1 MNAFAVSASR
11 EMNGASKTGKY
22 VTAIVSDA
30 LPSIAGTPGLGVCH
44 ESNCIYGIFGMDG
57 HAARRPVACGMEW
70 TYDIG
75 ENRAMRKRVK
85 GTAILLLMAGLA
97 MAGCGRKNHEA
108 MEACK
113 VIYAQLV
120 DEHNVVIGF
129 YADSPAEEYEEELN
143 RLGSRIKE
151 IGQLDVGKMEGEEL
165 DALETEMKS
174 LMDEYEE
181 IYGKISGMA
190 EEEPEPEHC
199 QVSVTLKNM
208 TTLPF
213 FEVYF
218 YNSAKEE
225 TRENLVTADV
235 ESYDGME
242 IFSFVNLVMDKDET
256 VWRLETMDH
265 DGLVIESEEIDLAP
279 YAGGQVVIEM
289 WYSFDTNEGW
299 VELKP

>member
-1 MNAFAVSASR
+1 
-11 EMNGASKTGKY
+11 
-22 VTAIVSDA
+22 
-30 LPSIAGTPGLGVCH
+30 
-44 ESNCIYGIFGMDG
+44 
-57 HAARRPVACGMEW
+57 
-70 TYDIG
+70 
-75 ENRAMRKRVK
+75 MRKRVK
-85 GTAILLLMAGLA
+85 GTAIILLLAGLA

-113 VIYAQLV
+113 AIYAELV
-120 DEHNVVIGF
+120 DEHNVVIGL
-129 YADSPAEEYEEELN
+129 YADSPVHEYEEELN
-143 RLGSRIKE
+143 RLGGRINE
-151 IGQLDVGKMEGEEL
+151 IGQLDVAKMESEEL

-174 LMDEYEE
+174 LMDAYEE
-181 IYGKISGMA
+181 IYGQISDTP
-190 EEEPEPEHC
+190 EEEEESEHC

-235 ESYDGME
+235 ESYDGIE
-242 IFSFVNLVMDKDET
+242 IFSFVNLVMDKEET
-256 VWRLETMDH
+256 VWQLETMDH
-265 DGLVIESEEIDLAP
+265 DGLVIESEQIDLAP
-279 YAGGQVVIEM
+279 YAGGHVVIEM